1 MENGTASE
9 ITRVRRTTEQ
19 AQAWYDTLS
28 PVYDRIADPFE
39 RPYREMG
46 IELLDPTDCER
57 IADLGCG
64 TGSALVPI
72 ARGVGETGSVTGLDI
87 AEGMCR
93 IAQEKVASSAVSSR
107 VDVVQGDALH
117 LPFRSASLDALF
129 TSFTLEL
136 FDTPDIPVVLEE
148 CRRVLR
154 DGGRLC
160 VVALSK
166 RNAGVLT
173 SLYERIH
180 STVPRYVDCR
190 PIFVRRTLQEA
201 GFDIVDARDE
211 RMWGLPL
218 ELVLAKV

>member
-1 MENGTASE
+1 MKNGQPGE

-28 PVYDRIADPFE
+28 PVYDLVADPFE
-39 RPYREMG
+39 RPYRESG
-46 IELLDPTDCER
+46 IELLDPADGER
-57 IADLGCG
+57 IADVGCG

-72 ARGVGETGSVTGLDI
+72 ARSVGETGSVTGLDI
-87 AEGMCR
+87 AEGMCHR
-93 IAQEKVASSAVSSR
+93 AQEKVASSAVSSR

-148 CRRVLR
+148 CRRALR

-160 VVALSK
+160 VVSLSK

-190 PIFVRRTLQEA
+190 PIFVGQMLEEA
-201 GFDIVDARDE
+201 GFEVVERRDE

-218 ELVLAKV
+218 EIVLATA